1 MSVNCARP
9 GCWHPRDAVQGDYPH
24 YFGHKLDGCHD
35 CDGFNDDD
43 VPSARPC
50 PGYRT
55 QAQQEAWEALAKVN
69 QQHHFPPWTVIER
82 LLELY
87 P

>member
-1 MSVNCARP
+1 MTEPCARP
-9 GCWHPRDAVQGDYPH
+9 GC
-24 YFGHKLDGCHD
+24 GHDHLEDMYHEGSVGPFVECPLAPEVYGGC
-35 CDGFNDDD
+35 
-43 VPSARPC
+43 PC
-50 PGYRT
+50 PAYRT